1 MLPVYSHD
9 EISSLDLGLT
19 MITGHNL
26 IIDGGFTIK

>member
-1 MLPVYSHD
+1 MLPVYSMD
-9 EISSLDLGLT
+9 EMKALNLGLT